1 MQQVGCI
8 VPDQPLLRPQFS
20 AISSYQCASFPSS
33 IPPATSIIHRQVP
46 SQVPFDTVTSLCTV
60 SLLLSEMFVEP
71 RRPGTY
77 MPHLPTSCY
86 SHVCA
91 RLLSRT
97 YVSAIV
103 SRHVGIPNIIASTI
117 VAPPVCASD
126 HRPSLRAQHAWVSGG
141 GIAPYNPQGDRHHNQ
156 VRRSRAP
163 RLGWRSPSS
172 RHLLP
177 VPWTTV
183 ALVLPQLASC
193 LSCPEMHR

>member
-20 AISSYQCASFPSS
+20 ATSSYQCASFPPS
-33 IPPATSIIHRQVP
+33 IPQQRPSYTDKYQVKYP
-46 SQVPFDTVTSLCTV
+46 STPLPHCA
-60 SLLLSEMFVEP
+60 LLACCLSEMFVEP

-91 RLLSRT
+91 RLLSQT

-117 VAPPVCASD
+117 VTPPVCASD
-126 HRPSLRAQHAWVSGG
+126 HRPSLRAQHAWVSGR